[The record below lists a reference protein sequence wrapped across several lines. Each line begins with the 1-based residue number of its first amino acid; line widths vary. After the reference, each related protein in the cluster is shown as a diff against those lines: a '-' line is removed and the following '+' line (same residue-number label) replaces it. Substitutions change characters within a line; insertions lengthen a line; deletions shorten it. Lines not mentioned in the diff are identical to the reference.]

1 MRGHGEVPSPS
12 SPAGTKLFPH
22 AWQPEQGYLLH
33 TPHLLRGWGSVTLI
47 TLASCPC
54 GVSGS
59 LACPRL
65 CVPSTPASRCRCP
78 VPSRCQPR
86 RRLARP
92 CMGSLAAQ
100 RE

>member
-78 VPSRCQPR
+78 VPSRCQPW